1 MKCSL
6 IKCNLLFLTLMSFYA
21 SCGRE
26 DIFDDRRDLIALTS
40 HEAYECDIHKGEKN
54 G

>member
-1 MKCSL
+1 MKFSL
-6 IKCNLLFLTLMSFYA
+6 IKRRLLFLTLMSFYA

-26 DIFDDRRDLIALTS
+26 DIFEDQRDLIALTS
-40 HEAYECDIHKGEKN
+40 HEAYEYDNHEGEKN